1 MNRFLEMKE
10 RGEPILFS
18 ELLSEIPSDDV
29 LLKLFP
35 HPKRSKEQLVTRQR
49 LEVLRLRLDGLHL
62 PEIAV
67 QLGITFS
74 QAARASALIKNS
86 LHENLPPYI
95 DVDIP
100 ALRKLLGMGERK
112 RTGDTEFSEQLRDMP
127 PEDSDNFLCQIN
139 NRRMLV
145 DENGIIV
152 VVEEHTPVLALELG
166 PLFDLFYSCG
176 YKFVYDNM
184 AVELALSFVGK
195 NIAEFKT
202 ELRRRAQ
209 KSADARQKRN
219 QSRRDWA
226 EQVDHMSNMV
236 IGIESIDIFETGF
249 HVWLLLNS
257 QCPYPQQRDYIRDR
271 HRDIIRF
278 INNKL
283 QSAKR
288 QVWKKAAGLMPFAA
302 LMSVTLT
309 KQNTVQYTYELKQE
323 IQEVLK
329 DSSKDILSNK

>member
-29 LLKLFP
+29 LYKLFP
-35 HPKRSKEQLVTRQR
+35 HPRRSKEQLVTRQR
-49 LEVLRLRLDGLHL
+49 LEVLRLRLDGLRL
-62 PEIAV
+62 PAIAV
-67 QLGITFS
+67 QLGITLS

-86 LHENLPPYI
+86 LYENLPSYI

-112 RTGDTEFSEQLRDMP
+112 RTGYTEFSEQLRVMP
-127 PEDSDNFLCQIN
+127 PEDSENFLCQIDS
-139 NRRMLV
+139 RRMLI
-145 DENGIIV
+145 DENGII
-152 VVEEHTPVLALELG
+152 VVEEHTPVLAWEFG

-176 YKFVYDNM
+176 YKFVYDHK

-195 NIAEFKT
+195 NITEFQA

-278 INNKL
+278 INKKL
-283 QSAKR
+283 QSARR
-288 QVWKKAAGLMPFAA
+288 QTWKKAAGLMPFAA
-302 LMSVTLT
+302 LISVTLT
-309 KQNTVQYTYELKQE
+309 KQNTVQYTYELKQK

-329 DSSKDILSNK
+329 DSSKDSKETFP